1 MLMEDLKRMIVYGGL
16 VLYIVLTELI
26 MLTEDLKRMI
36 VYGGLVLY
44 IGWKIWCCC
53 CGGSVSEKANR
64 GVIDNVPRLLIK
76 ILRGE

>member
-1 MLMEDLKRMIVYGGL
+1 MLM
-16 VLYIVLTELI
+16 
-26 MLTEDLKRMI
+26 EDLKRMI

-64 GVIDNVPRLLIK
+64 GVIDNVPRLLIN
-76 ILRGE
+76 ILRGK

>member
-44 IGWKIWCCC
+44 I
-53 CGGSVSEKANR
+53 VLTE
-64 GVIDNVPRLLIK
+64 LI
-76 ILRGE
+76 IC

>member
-44 IGWKIWCCC
+44 IGWKISCCC
-53 CGGSVSEKANR
+53 CCCGGGSVSEK
-64 GVIDNVPRLLIK
+64 VK
-76 ILRGE
+76 EE